1 MSHKPRYVLLHLL
14 TLLAVLFS
22 GLGTALTPEPVAA
35 QATPTCITSRISAS
49 SDDVEERTDN
59 GAVDDDGDT
68 STHSLQTVRAYAG
81 SSTGTRNWWG
91 LRFLNV
97 NVPQGATIT
106 SAAVTFR
113 ANAGSGSSNSGMT
126 IWGQLAENPATF
138 TESTNNVSNRAT
150 TSASVSWDIPQWTS
164 GSDYA
169 TPSLAG
175 IVQEIVNQSGWSA
188 NNALV
193 VIGQTTADQ
202 NRSAVSRDG
211 TNGSTLAPLLEVCYT
226 EGAVGPTITV

>member
-81 SSTGTRNWWG
+81 GSGHRTGVTE
-91 LRFLNV
+91 LRFPPPALNA
-97 NVPQGATIT
+97 PATDHQRCW
-106 SAAVTFR
+106 VTFR
-113 ANAGSGSSNSGMT
+113 ANAGSAVQTRDDHLGVNSQRT
-126 IWGQLAENPATF
+126 RLSRF
-138 TESTNNVSNRAT
+138 TDSTNNVSNRHNQRFGLLGY
-150 TSASVSWDIPQWTS
+150 SEWTS
-164 GSDYA
+164 GSDFT

-175 IVQEIVNQSGWSA
+175 E
-188 NNALV
+188 LV
-193 VIGQTTADQ
+193 
-202 NRSAVSRDG
+202 RK
-211 TNGSTLAPLLEVCYT
+211 
-226 EGAVGPTITV
+226 